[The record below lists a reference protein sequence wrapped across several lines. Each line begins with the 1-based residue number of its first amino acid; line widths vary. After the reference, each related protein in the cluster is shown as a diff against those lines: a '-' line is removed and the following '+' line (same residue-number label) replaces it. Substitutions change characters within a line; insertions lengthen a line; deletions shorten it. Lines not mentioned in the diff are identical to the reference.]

1 MSVPRTVPQS
11 TTSPTLLFDYPTID
25 ELSDYLTKL
34 VSGIDPSHDSA
45 QAIETRI
52 FTPSDMARNEERQI
66 AIIGMSCR
74 LPGGLEGP
82 GMLWDAVR
90 AGRSMVGK
98 VPLSRWDAAAEAAKD
113 PNLDDDVRQRM
124 MFGGFVDDLELFDAA
139 FFGISHA
146 EASAMDP
153 QQRLLLEY
161 SYLAFVDAGYSR
173 EDLKGRNVG
182 VFVAF
187 DVDAEK
193 PELEEP
199 NLSANNTRM
208 LCCWTYIFTFDL
220 HGPCMHMIRLVHHRL
235 WPSCSNSKPSKW
247 DCEIAIVRVSAIL
260 SHIQA

>member
-1 MSVPRTVPQS
+1 DQKERLLQGVTPLMELGLDSLAATQLVRALAQS
-11 TTSPTLLFDYPTID
+11 LDLRLPPTLLFDYPTID

-45 QAIETRI
+45 RAIETRI
-52 FTPSDMARNEERQI
+52 FTPRDMARNEERQI
-66 AIIGMSCR
+66 AIVGMSCR

-113 PNLDDDVRQRM
+113 PSLDDDVRQRM

-182 VFVAF
+182 VFVGIQTI
-187 DVDAEK
+187 DAIEISYGSK
-193 PELEEP
+193 KHRDFYTA
-199 NLSANNTRM
+199 NGSAHSM
-208 LCCWTYIFTFDL
+208 AA
-220 HGPCMHMIRLVHHRL
+220 GRL
-235 WPSCSNSKPSKW
+235 
-247 DCEIAIVRVSAIL
+247 
-260 SHIQA
+260 